1 MYKYLV
7 IPLLLLSGCSDPE
20 TQFHVGDC
28 VYFSVGSEE
37 REKNREPWQKKEE
50 FTIYKLAEEGKNNW
64 RHDYFSDI
72 SKRFYSPVLDK
83 EISKDHLIK
92 YYSKI
97 ECPKEEPIDVS
108 QELILKKSR
117 QRVEE
122 IFRNVGKEPL
132 NIEEDVVEDS
142 EEVEEIENEEESDP
156 LPPLEPFRRK

>member
-28 VYFSVGSEE
+28 VYFSVGREE

-50 FTIYKLAEEGKNNW
+50 LTIYKLAEEGKNNW
-64 RHDYFSDI
+64 RHDYFSDT
-72 SKRFYSPVLDK
+72 SKRFYSPDLDK

-97 ECPKEEPIDVS
+97 ECPKEESVDVS
-108 QELILKKSR
+108 QELILEKSR
-117 QRVEE
+117 QRLEE
-122 IFRNVGKEPL
+122 IYR
-132 NIEEDVVEDS
+132 NIEKDNVVEDS
-142 EEVEEIENEEESDP
+142 EEIEVEETEKESDS